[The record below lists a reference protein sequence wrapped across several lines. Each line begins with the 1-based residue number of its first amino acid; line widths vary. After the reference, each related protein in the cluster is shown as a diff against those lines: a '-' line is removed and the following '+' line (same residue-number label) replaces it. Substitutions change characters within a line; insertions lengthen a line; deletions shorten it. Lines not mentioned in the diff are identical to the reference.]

1 MIKSLNTSL
10 FSFGT
15 VTLLLFSE
23 AFRSLSAGERRAS
36 SYASL
41 RAGSRLSRFPA
52 GVERCF
58 SKQRNISHYYFNH
71 AFLYNKRI
79 NVQVVPPMI
88 SNQETLNLSPYMA
101 IYDIVVPKDNI
112 LRQINELVDFS
123 FILEELK
130 TKYCLDNGRN
140 AIPPIRMFK
149 YLLLKAI
156 YDVRHIILTLKNA
169 KYVQ

>member
-1 MIKSLNTSL
+1 MRALKKSISSHIARYSTIKSLNTSL

-36 SYASL
+36 SYATL

-58 SKQRNISHYYFNH
+58 SKQRNVTYYYFSH

-79 NVQVVPPMI
+79 NVQVVP
-88 SNQETLNLSPYMA
+88 
-101 IYDIVVPKDNI
+101 
-112 LRQINELVDFS
+112 R
-123 FILEELK
+123 
-130 TKYCLDNGRN
+130 
-140 AIPPIRMFK
+140 
-149 YLLLKAI
+149 
-156 YDVRHIILTLKNA
+156 
-169 KYVQ
+169 